1 LKQYN
6 FYRWHLPDAIYFNTD
21 IRVALQ
27 EIGGGDFD
35 QVKKLVNAGIPLEP
49 ISVANEK
56 GFVRLYELKP
66 VPNINDE
73 SFPKGW
79 VNFYRVDD
87 YTAVS
92 YFYLNKT
99 SSALPPLPKSELRL
113 KGF

>member
-1 LKQYN
+1 V
-6 FYRWHLPDAIYFNTD
+6 PCEPVSVDA
-21 IRVALQ
+21 
-27 EIGGGDFD
+27 
-35 QVKKLVNAGIPLEP
+35 
-49 ISVANEK
+49 EK
-56 GFVRLYELKP
+56 GFVRLYELNP

-99 SSALPPLPKSELRL
+99 SSSLSSIQTADFRL
-113 KGF
+113 KGY